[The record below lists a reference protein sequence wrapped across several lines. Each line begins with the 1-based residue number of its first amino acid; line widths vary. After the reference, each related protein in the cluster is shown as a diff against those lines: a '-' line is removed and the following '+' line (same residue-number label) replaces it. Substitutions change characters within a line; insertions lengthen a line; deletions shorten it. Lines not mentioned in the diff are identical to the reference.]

1 MRSDRLPH
9 EIPERGNAIRLEA
22 DCLRQT
28 PRMSEEPAQVLLE
41 ARDAYAPRV
50 LRRGGGPLWE
60 MYVASGFADRVVE
73 LPVSEADLGVL
84 RADGE
89 RYWFLFAALHHPYQ
103 LTQTY
108 LDDAELA
115 RWCQAILHAPRAQ
128 TESFLT
134 RLDHGRA
141 NGAISNLLRI
151 FVDAD
156 TARLRDG
163 HWFGSLTARR
173 S

>member
-1 MRSDRLPH
+1 M
-9 EIPERGNAIRLEA
+9 
-22 DCLRQT
+22 
-28 PRMSEEPAQVLLE
+28 LLG
-41 ARDAYAPRV
+41 AGGAYAPRV

-60 MYVASGFADRVVE
+60 MHVASGFADRVVE
-73 LPVSEADLGVL
+73 LPLSEADLGVL
-84 RADGE
+84 RSDEE

-103 LTQTY
+103 LSETH

-115 RWCQAILHAPRAQ
+115 RWCQAVLHAPRAQ
-128 TESFLT
+128 TEDFLT

-141 NGAISNLLRI
+141 GGAISNLLRI
-151 FVDAD
+151 FTGAD

-163 HWFGSLTARR
+163 HWFGSLTGWR